1 MIVITFINTILFIII
16 GLIIDVNV
24 WYWMILGLMIITS
37 IINFIIDKVVDKY
50 SDDGIGNILA
60 SNVDVIENDKKIL
73 NYIQSVIDLNEELLK
88 DNKMLID
95 ELKRR
100 DEKRN

>member
-1 MIVITFINTILFIII
+1 MIVITFINAILFIII
-16 GLIIDVNV
+16 GLTIDVNV
-24 WYWMILGLMIITS
+24 WYWMILGLMISTS

-50 SDDGIGNILA
+50 NDDGIGNILA
-60 SNVDVIENDKKIL
+60 NNVDVIENDKKIL

-88 DNKMLID
+88 DNKMLIE

-100 DEKRN
+100 NENE

>member
-1 MIVITFINTILFIII
+1 MIVITFINAILFIII
-16 GLIIDVNV
+16 GLTIDVNV
-24 WYWMILGLMIITS
+24 WYWMILGLMISIS
-37 IINFIIDKVVDKY
+37 IINFIIDKVADKY

-60 SNVDVIENDKKIL
+60 NNVDVIENDKKIL

-88 DNKMLID
+88 DNKMLIE

-100 DEKRN
+100 NENE

>member
-1 MIVITFINTILFIII
+1 MIVITFINAILFIII
-16 GLIIDVNV
+16 GLTIDVNV
-24 WYWMILGLMIITS
+24 WYWTILGLMISTS

-60 SNVDVIENDKKIL
+60 NNVDVIENDKKIL

-88 DNKMLID
+88 DNKMLIE

-100 DEKRN
+100 NENE